1 MMLRLVG
8 TLVLSAVLGAC
19 GDGGGASSAAP
30 ASSSAS
36 PKASGGSS
44 TSATAA
50 PKTPS
55 KPKEVEMVDTDLS
68 PRGDEWK
75 GLTIKAPKDAKI
87 MDDMGDCRVAATRT
101 IDIILSQKTPKNDVA
116 AMKKYHEDLAAK
128 LKGTITFSN
137 ETPTGFDWKRET
149 PNETFPDKPIVRE
162 DFFTVVEID
171 GKKIGCFPSNSSSK
185 EEIQRTR
192 EACKT
197 LAKK

>member
-1 MMLRLVG
+1 MRRTVSS
-8 TLVLSAVLGAC
+8 LVLSALLVAC
-19 GDGGGASSAAP
+19 GGDGAGSSASASASSA
-30 ASSSAS
+30 

-44 TSATAA
+44 ASGAAA
-50 PKTPS
+50 PKPAPA
-55 KPKEVEMVDTDLS
+55 KPKEIEMVDTDLS

-75 GLTIKAPKDAKI
+75 GLSIKAPKDAKI

-101 IDIILSQKTPKNDVA
+101 IDIILSQKAPKNDVA
-116 AMKKYHEDLAAK
+116 ARKKDLEELAGKMKGK
-128 LKGTITFSN
+128 ITFSN
-137 ETPTGFDWKRET
+137 ETATGFDWKRET

-171 GKKIGCFPSNSSSK
+171 GKKIGCFPSTSSSK

-197 LAKK
+197 LSKK